1 MCLGLDYIADYAFE
15 RDFPFGTHKYWET
28 QAGKKLRPCEMT
40 TKHIINCLRIVK
52 DVDDEWY
59 HIFREE
65 LEKRGV
71 KIFD

>member
-1 MCLGLDYIADYAFE
+1 MCLGLDYLADYAFE

-28 QAGKKLRPCEMT
+28 KEGKKLRPKEMT
-40 TKHIINCLRIVK
+40 TNHIINCMKIVK
-52 DVDDEWY
+52 DIDEEWY
-59 HIFREE
+59 CIFKEE